1 MHLAGAAAG
10 ALAVLDAPGQL
21 ARLHVGAPHAA
32 VARAAGHHVVQRAV
46 VSQQLPGAHRP
57 DGGHESVVGRCCGRG
72 GAGRVVAEQAGQR
85 LVPGLG
91 IQPGRVQAR
100 HHAAVGQRQLRH
112 GLRPHADDAAR
123 HAAGGGIALIR
134 HHQLVGHVD
143 AKARAAAAVQLRAFV
158 AQRPGGVGRLGQR
171 RGQVDD
177 HAAQVAGHQH
187 VGLAG
192 AKADHGLVGRA
203 AAGAPRDGG
212 QRRPVGGV
220 AQAFGS
226 GGAAGAQLHRG
237 RAAGTG
243 LAAAGQ
249 ARLAT
254 QQVHARIVNGETGF
268 AEADRALR
276 LPQQRRVGRDA
287 QVVAGQAD
295 TAFHPGIL
303 DAVHRQ
309 IELEVQARVAVGLGA
324 VQHLLREAG
333 HRRLPHD
340 AQRRRQRA
348 GAFGIHQHARVAQVG
363 NARLHARELPAGV
376 PAHLRLSVLHLHAVV
391 VEDQL
396 ARQVLQ
402 RRPGHL
408 PGGLQAG
415 RHVGQRDAVH
425 LPGKAEFAARRC
437 LRTGDVAQIALH
449 AHRHVARLALD
460 HRLAHVAARRFGN
473 AQRQVTVHARAV
485 GAAEAARQVQH
496 ARKARRPLLAGHG
509 LPFRLEGAR
518 GIGVAQLQLVHVQLD
533 LPALHAPAG
542 AGGQL
547 GQRDAWLVEHAR
559 KAEGAVADGQR
570 RVAAGRR
577 GLELQ
582 RSPFDARNAFHRLA
596 IGPGRRGARTH
607 GHGAGPGLHAPVAR
621 RLQRAA
627 PARLDALDQ
636 ALHRVR
642 LQALVHGGRQR

>member
-1 MHLAGAAAG
+1 M
-10 ALAVLDAPGQL
+10 
-21 ARLHVGAPHAA
+21 
-32 VARAAGHHVVQRAV
+32 
-46 VSQQLPGAHRP
+46 
-57 DGGHESVVGRCCGRG
+57 
-72 GAGRVVAEQAGQR
+72 
-85 LVPGLG
+85 
-91 IQPGRVQAR
+91 
-100 HHAAVGQRQLRH
+100 
-112 GLRPHADDAAR
+112 
-123 HAAGGGIALIR
+123 
-134 HHQLVGHVD
+134 
-143 AKARAAAAVQLRAFV
+143 
-158 AQRPGGVGRLGQR
+158 
-171 RGQVDD
+171 
-177 HAAQVAGHQH
+177 
-187 VGLAG
+187 
-192 AKADHGLVGRA
+192 
-203 AAGAPRDGG
+203 
-212 QRRPVGGV
+212 
-220 AQAFGS
+220 
-226 GGAAGAQLHRG
+226 
-237 RAAGTG
+237 
-243 LAAAGQ
+243 
-249 ARLAT
+249 
-254 QQVHARIVNGETGF
+254 
-268 AEADRALR
+268 
-276 LPQQRRVGRDA
+276 
-287 QVVAGQAD
+287 
-295 TAFHPGIL
+295 
-303 DAVHRQ
+303 
-309 IELEVQARVAVGLGA
+309 QARVAVGLGA

-363 NARLHARELPAGV
+363 NACLHARELPAGV
-376 PAHLRLSVLHLHAVV
+376 PAHLRPSVLHLHAVV

-533 LPALHAPAG
+533 LPALHAPAS

-547 GQRDAWLVEHAR
+547 GQRDARLVEHAR

-642 LQALVHGGRQR
+642 LQALVHRWRQRQALRDLGQRRQVQAVALQLAAVGVAVAQLHVAAGPGQAVGIDEVQVARVHLHALAHVAPAQPAGQRGEGQRLQRRAKGGRHAAQGHVGRGGRQHALLHVGPQAQRAMAPLKINAPVGFQVGVLPQLRHVDAPEIGEGMALPVAPEARMAREHRLAELPDQREALAPGGVGRGVQSQLVAAVAVAHHELHVVQRHRRRAAALVHPAHAAAAHDEFGLREEPVGGRRVTRCVARQVDAAHQQAAVGGAAQLQVGLVDDQLLQRAAAQR